1 MHYISTNKEINKI
14 QENEDIKGIKDE
26 INYMRLTLNTP
37 LWEGF
42 ELTTENDLL
51 NHLIENDTC
60 NDCKIRKEYYNNLKS
75 YEVKISKI

>member
-37 LWEGF
+37 L
-42 ELTTENDLL
+42 
-51 NHLIENDTC
+51 
-60 NDCKIRKEYYNNLKS
+60 
-75 YEVKISKI
+75 